1 MTAIRPATPTD
12 APLLAEL
19 RGVMQ
24 ADNGVGQEQIAR
36 DLATWQAWF
45 AEVLAS
51 GEYVAWVA
59 EVDGQS
65 AGTVGLMFFPQ
76 IPSAADPHTRR
87 PQVANMA
94 VRPEFRRRG
103 LAGQLLGTALAWAQA
118 GGYRHIGLNA
128 APMGIELYRR
138 AGFME
143 NANPAMTLKV

>member
-1 MTAIRPATPTD
+1 
-12 APLLAEL
+12 
-19 RGVMQ
+19 MQ

-118 GGYRHIGLNA
+118 GATGTSASTRPRWGSSSTA
-128 APMGIELYRR
+128 ARGSQRTPIQR
-138 AGFME
+138 
-143 NANPAMTLKV
+143 